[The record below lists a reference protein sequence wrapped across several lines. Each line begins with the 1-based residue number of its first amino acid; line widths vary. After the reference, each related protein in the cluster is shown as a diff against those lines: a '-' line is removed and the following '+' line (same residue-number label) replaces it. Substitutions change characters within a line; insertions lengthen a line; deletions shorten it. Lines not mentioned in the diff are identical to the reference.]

1 MKNTK
6 KLLVGVLSVA
16 ALLGT
21 GVAAWTVGGGL
32 TSHSETLDPSVV
44 ETIGTRD
51 IELNVAK
58 KDSNDTIVFDS
69 TPDLDITYTVKA
81 VAADGAADGFDPYV
95 LTNFEKVAEE
105 YQPDLTITTKAYDV
119 TNKEQRVELTAED
132 DFYKYVKLPEVQKV
146 DYKTWLASK
155 DNGYDVKLTFAWSDT
170 YGNPQEY
177 VDSELAAKSAAE
189 QRTFIEDVIAAL
201 KNVQFEFVFE
211 VKGIEGEDVP
221 PVSEETGTIT
231 LPTVDGSTLAIEGYD
246 AEKGTV
252 PAGTHTITITT
263 EEGKIVKDKTLTVVE
278 NGENKVVPLT
288 ESGVARATTHTY
300 TATYNF
306 VADATYRFKYEVV
319 DETPDEPNPT
329 EKFAVNFKAN
339 EFGKIEVKVDDVAI
353 DSGDEIEKGK
363 DAVITVTANEG
374 YVLDELTV
382 NDEVQALEGTT
393 LTLKVDKALNIV
405 AGFTYTKLVDVAKMD
420 SGVFTTRGYYMGKSA
435 YTSFENYE
443 AVYIGDGT
451 TNYML
456 YRVSPASFEGINFDD
471 FVIGETI
478 LEATG
483 TASIYNKIPEGKDIT
498 DLKIVESDE
507 NLVKPSISELNAE
520 NPTYEF
526 TDEKINSKV
535 AINGAV
541 VTEVSKSNKGHY
553 TIDFSFGGEETYVLF
568 VNGTN
573 NDTTEVSKLKVGDK
587 FSTNAWVGTG
597 YNGEG
602 YQFTYIED
610 FKIDSQAE
618 VVLESVTLSADKT
631 EIGIGGTSKIKC
643 ETVPAEFEEKPTFAS
658 SDDKIATVS
667 EDGVVTGVGV
677 GTATITATYTNGVK
691 GTIDI
696 TVSEVAPVVNTVT
709 YTYTKETYSD
719 GTISKS
725 IYSSD
730 ISSKTNDILSEL
742 NYGLSGES
750 ETIFDSVNSANKV
763 YKGKNVGS
771 GLKFST
777 GSVDGLLSFST
788 NKKITKMKIL
798 FITWK
803 DDSATITVN
812 NQEDTKVSSQF
823 KDGLTEEYASF
834 DFGSEGVSE
843 INIAVHKRI
852 VITGFEFTLA

>member
-21 GVAAWTVGGGL
+21 GVAAWTIGGEL
-32 TSHSETLDPSVV
+32 TNDSKEVKPTV
-44 ETIGTRD
+44 ETEVFTRD
-51 IELNVAK
+51 LALDITAVDE
-58 KDSNDTIVFDS
+58 TIVFDS
-69 TPDLDITYTVKA
+69 NADLSVDYKVKA
-81 VAADGAADGFDPYV
+81 IKGGEAADDFDPYN
-95 LTNFEKVAEE
+95 LDNYKKVAAE
-105 YQPDLTITTKAYDV
+105 YEPDLTVSVKAIDATTS
-119 TNKEQRVELTAED
+119 EELDSNDPFFT
-132 DFYKYVKLPEVQKV
+132 YVKLPKAQEIHYE
-146 DYKTWLASK
+146 DWLADEYK
-155 DNGYDVKLTFAWSDT
+155 DKGYPVNITLEWGEK
-170 YGNPQEY
+170 YGNPQDYIDTNPEGW
-177 VDSELAAKSAAE
+177 DQAK
-189 QRTFIEDVIAAL
+189 QREWINSVVADL
-201 KNVQFEFVFE
+201 QNVNFQFLFE
-211 VKGIEGEDVP
+211 VKGVEGEDVP
-221 PVSEETGTIT
+221 PVEEETGAVT
-231 LPTVDGSTLAIEGYD
+231 LPEVAGSTLSIDGYD
-246 AEKGTV
+246 PEKGTV
-252 PAGTHTITITT
+252 TAGTHTITITT
-263 EEGKIVKDKTLTVVE
+263 DEGKIVKDNTLTVVE
-278 NGENKVVPLT
+278 NGENKPPVELT

-306 VADATYRFKYEVV
+306 VADATYSFKYEVV

-339 EFGKIEVKVDDVAI
+339 EFGKIEVKVDGVAI

-405 AGFTYTKLVDVAKMD
+405 AEFTYTKLVDVAKMD

-435 YTSFENYE
+435 YTSFKNYE

-456 YRVSPASFEGINFDD
+456 YRVSPASFGGINFDD

-618 VVLESVTLSADKT
+618 VVLESVTLSADKN
-631 EIGIGGTSKIKC
+631 EIGIGGTSNIKC
-643 ETVPAEFEEKPTFAS
+643 ETVPAEFEEKPTFVS
-658 SDDKIATVS
+658 SDDKIATVD
-667 EDGVVTGVGV
+667 ENGVVTGIGV

-691 GTIDI
+691 GTIEI
-696 TVSEVAPVVNTVT
+696 TVSEDTPVVENVT
-709 YTYTKETYSD
+709 YRYDVEKHSD
-719 GTISKS
+719 NTISNQVYRS
-725 IYSSD
+725 AGSEDD
-730 ISSKTNDILSEL
+730 ILNALKRSKTIPSIDLITKVTCEGSVYKPNDETKGGIKFKNGSITITTSQNVSKMKLSIIAWK
-742 NYGLSGES
+742 SSS
-750 ETIFDSVNSANKV
+750 ETASV
-763 YKGKNVGS
+763 
-771 GLKFST
+771 
-777 GSVDGLLSFST
+777 
-788 NKKITKMKIL
+788 
-798 FITWK
+798 
-803 DDSATITVN
+803 TVN
-812 NQEDTKVSSQF
+812 DGVKIKAAY
-823 KDGLTEEYASF
+823 KDGLTVETFEF
-834 DFGSEGVSE
+834 DFGADGTNT
-843 INIAVHKRI
+843 IKIAATNRF